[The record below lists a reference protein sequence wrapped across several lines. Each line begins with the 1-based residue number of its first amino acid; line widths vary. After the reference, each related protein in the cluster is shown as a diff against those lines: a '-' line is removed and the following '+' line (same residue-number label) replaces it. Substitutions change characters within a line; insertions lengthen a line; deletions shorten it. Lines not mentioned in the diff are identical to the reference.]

1 MGVSLRDS
9 GYTTGLIVEEFSEHL
24 RGEFD
29 LVVLST
35 SIEA

>member
-29 LVVLST
+29 PVVLYT

>member
-29 LVVLST
+29 PIFLYI
-35 SIEA
+35 SIKA